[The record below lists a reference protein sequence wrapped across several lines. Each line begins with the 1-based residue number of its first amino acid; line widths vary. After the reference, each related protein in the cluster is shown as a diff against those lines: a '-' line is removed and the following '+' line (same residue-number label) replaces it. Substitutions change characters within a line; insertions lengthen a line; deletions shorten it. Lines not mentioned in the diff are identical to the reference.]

1 MSRQTD
7 ERGSDSVLYRLSGEP
22 GPTTGERVRHHGA
35 RILLLVG
42 VSVLVTVFFPPTE
55 RMYVGRYSVGMVAP
69 DDVIAEIP
77 FSVPK
82 TASELEG
89 DRREAAEAV
98 PPTFDERPAAGDS
111 VAARLGRF
119 FDRLDSVA
127 GRGDTLAVGRL
138 LESSRINATPSQL
151 RYVLNDAQRAALRR
165 AAQNAA
171 RQVIP
176 RGMVDPAELA
186 ELTTDVIYARTG
198 AEEEVTRPV
207 GDVITTRGFYAQAIL
222 LLQNPPPDVQD
233 LLRLILIHHHEFSLV
248 PNIVATEEDRE
259 AARSSVP
266 LTKAEVL
273 RGEAIVRAA
282 DPIGPETLER
292 LEAYEGALG
301 EAGLLESEQPVI
313 GALLGAALLTFI
325 LLTIFGLMLFFSRP
339 EVYANFRWLLLLA
352 LLTTG
357 YFAAALGIHRAGLA
371 PEWLPIAFVALPV
384 AVLWD
389 TRMSLLLVL
398 MLAAVTGTLPPFASY
413 GTVLVV
419 MGGGAAAAMSV
430 RAIRRRSEMWVSIA
444 IIAAAATLVAVAHGM
459 STSRPIV
466 EVAQAGL
473 AITGNATVSALLAVG
488 FLWVFEL
495 LTGIT
500 TDQTLLEW
508 ADPTRPLL
516 RRLSMEAPGTYA
528 HTINVANLAEAAANE
543 IDANGLLCR
552 VGVLYHDVGK
562 MLKPHYFVENQ
573 PDGRNP
579 HDKLKPETSASIVRE
594 HVTEGVRL
602 ARDAKV
608 PEIVTRFI
616 TEHHGTQRIGFFYEK
631 ALEEAEGEI
640 DATRFSYPGPK
651 PQTRETAL
659 VMLAD
664 SCESAA
670 RAMQDPTPERV
681 RELIDT
687 VVAGKM
693 ADGQLDEAPL
703 TLGEIARVKD
713 QFVKILGGVV
723 HRRIEYPETRHITDG
738 TDPAGRDGAPAS
750 GKGGGAPART
760 GKAAPSDAK
769 RAVEGAADVPA
780 SGPGPG
786 EKARPADDG
795 E

>member
-1 MSRQTD
+1 
-7 ERGSDSVLYRLSGEP
+7 
-22 GPTTGERVRHHGA
+22 
-35 RILLLVG
+35 
-42 VSVLVTVFFPPTE
+42 
-55 RMYVGRYSVGMVAP
+55 
-69 DDVIAEIP
+69 
-77 FSVPK
+77 
-82 TASELEG
+82 
-89 DRREAAEAV
+89 
-98 PPTFDERPAAGDS
+98 
-111 VAARLGRF
+111 
-119 FDRLDSVA
+119 
-127 GRGDTLAVGRL
+127 
-138 LESSRINATPSQL
+138 
-151 RYVLNDAQRAALRR
+151 
-165 AAQNAA
+165 
-171 RQVIP
+171 
-176 RGMVDPAELA
+176 
-186 ELTTDVIYARTG
+186 
-198 AEEEVTRPV
+198 
-207 GDVITTRGFYAQAIL
+207 
-222 LLQNPPPDVQD
+222 
-233 LLRLILIHHHEFSLV
+233 
-248 PNIVATEEDRE
+248 
-259 AARSSVP
+259 
-266 LTKAEVL
+266 
-273 RGEAIVRAA
+273 
-282 DPIGPETLER
+282 
-292 LEAYEGALG
+292 
-301 EAGLLESEQPVI
+301 
-313 GALLGAALLTFI
+313 
-325 LLTIFGLMLFFSRP
+325 
-339 EVYANFRWLLLLA
+339 
-352 LLTTG
+352 
-357 YFAAALGIHRAGLA
+357 
-371 PEWLPIAFVALPV
+371 
-384 AVLWD
+384 
-389 TRMSLLLVL
+389 

-444 IIAAAATLVAVAHGM
+444 IIAAAATLVAVAHGL

-579 HDKLKPETSASIVRE
+579 HDKLKPATSASIVRE

-631 ALEEAEGEI
+631 ALEEAEEEI

-738 TDPAGRDGAPAS
+738 TDTAGRDGAPAS
-750 GKGGGAPART
+750 GKGGGAPPRT
-760 GKAAPSDAK
+760 GKAAPGDAK

-780 SGPGPG
+780 AGPGPG
-786 EKARPADDG
+786 ESARRADDG